1 VSATAARA
9 RAAAA
14 GPPASASGPEAAF
27 AEAVRELVAQIP
39 AGRAMSYGA
48 VAACLGSRAA
58 RRVGRVMHDSGGT
71 GLPWWRVVTVKG
83 TLPLALWAQAL
94 PRYLAEQT
102 PLVLLDN
109 SPIRVDMSAAAW
121 DPLRGD

>member
-1 VSATAARA
+1 VSVAATGGRT
-9 RAAAA
+9 AAAA
-14 GPPASASGPEAAF
+14 PPARASDPAAAF

-102 PLVLLDN
+102 PLVLLEG

-121 DPLRGD
+121 DPLRED